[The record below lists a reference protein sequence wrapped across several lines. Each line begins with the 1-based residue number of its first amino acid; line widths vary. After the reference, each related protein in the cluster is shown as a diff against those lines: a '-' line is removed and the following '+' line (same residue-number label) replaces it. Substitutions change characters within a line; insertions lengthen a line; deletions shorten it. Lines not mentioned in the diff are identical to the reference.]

1 MDYCFE
7 KKVILASPST
17 LFCLLKVVEC
27 GWRNE
32 KANMNYIEIQGLM
45 KDLHERT
52 LKVSKD
58 FIDVGK
64 NLDKSVKSYNNAVTT
79 LHSRLLVT
87 TRNVKQLGGMSGD
100 DIPVVSHI
108 DTTIRDYASSSSLQS
123 LESSD
128 FDSKVKNLS

>member
-17 LFCLLKVVEC
+17 LFCLLKVIEC

-32 KANMNYIEIQGLM
+32 KAHMNYNEIQGLM

-58 FIDVGK
+58 FIDVGR
-64 NLDKSVKSYNNAVTT
+64 NLDKSVKSYNNAATT

-87 TRNVKQLGGMSGD
+87 TRNMKQLGGMTGD
-100 DIPVVSHI
+100 DIPAVSLI
-108 DTTIRDYASSSSLQS
+108 DTTIRDYSPSSSLQS
-123 LESSD
+123 LKSLD
-128 FDSKVKNLS
+128 FEINKSNL